1 MKTLTWISLVGSL
14 AITGATSVV
23 SAAHA
28 EQQDTTRLTVV
39 QAVPGQTLDVDLDGR
54 PISTDSAT
62 GAIVGPLDVDAGQH
76 DVTFSDASGEVVVR
90 TSVDL
95 TSGAAQDLVVHLP
108 AQVDGAPLA
117 TLYTTPTTPIGVDK
131 ARVLI
136 AHTASVAPA
145 DVRLDGTV
153 VFTNIANGEFA
164 TADVAQGDHV
174 AELLP
179 SGLTSRPILGPLD
192 VSLSPAT
199 ATMVYAVGNTGSG
212 SMQAITHSIPLTSN
226 GTMPPASIEAGS
238 AGLAAGI
245 HVTPFSSTEAA
256 APAADAGVAWR
267 PLGGAA
273 MVTLLGMAFVAA
285 GRTRRRIT
293 VDSSR

>member
-14 AITGATSVV
+14 AITGVASVV
-23 SAAHA
+23 PAAQAA
-28 EQQDTTRLTVV
+28 EPDTTRLTVV

-54 PISTDSAT
+54 AISADSAT
-62 GAIVGPLDVDAGQH
+62 GDVVGPFEVTAGRH
-76 DVTFSDASGEVVVR
+76 DVTFSDGTGEVVVR
-90 TSVDL
+90 TSVEL

-108 AQVDGAPLA
+108 AQIDGAPLA

-145 DVRLDGTV
+145 DVRLDGSV

-192 VSLSPAT
+192 VSLAPAT
-199 ATMVYAVGNTGSG
+199 ATMVYAVGDTGSD
-212 SMQAITHSIPLTSN
+212 SMQAITHTISLSPN
-226 GTMPPASIEAGS
+226 GTTPPAAIEAGS

-245 HVTPFSSTEAA
+245 HVTPFTSDGDAA
-256 APAADAGVAWR
+256 AAGTPEAGWR
-267 PLGGAA
+267 VLGGAA
-273 MVTLLGMAFVAA
+273 VVTLLGMVFVEL
-285 GRTRRRIT
+285 GRTRRRIR
-293 VDSSR
+293 VDASS